1 MVPMWLP
8 SRPNATP
15 VDSGRESLSE
25 NTKVMLVRQSPL
37 TVAVCAEIRPSR
49 LSRDSRE
56 ERPMSWT
63 IVPALPLAALA
74 LLLPMS
80 VAEVSRDPGKAKERN

>member
-1 MVPMWLP
+1 
-8 SRPNATP
+8 
-15 VDSGRESLSE
+15 
-25 NTKVMLVRQSPL
+25 
-37 TVAVCAEIRPSR
+37 
-49 LSRDSRE
+49 
-56 ERPMSWT
+56 MSWT